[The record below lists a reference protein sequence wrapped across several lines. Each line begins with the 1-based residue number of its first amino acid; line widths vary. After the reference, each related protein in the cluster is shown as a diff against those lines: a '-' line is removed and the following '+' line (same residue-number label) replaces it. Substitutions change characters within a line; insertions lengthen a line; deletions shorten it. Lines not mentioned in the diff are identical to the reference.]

1 MSFDQ
6 HVQLARVNAL
16 RKFGRW
22 TDVAVVCAAL
32 AVAMTSWPEIDH
44 VAMLAWL
51 GCMVFVSGIRIWL
64 SWRTD
69 GDIDSIS
76 TAAHWQKLFLVL
88 TVLLGVAWGSAGWM
102 MFRTGSLQQE
112 VMLLVWRKAERYD
125 PAQANAAT
133 WIFTIARN
141 KRIDK
146 FRRERHLD
154 FDPDDPTLAPEPE
167 QSPDRRLESAQ
178 EARKLS
184 EAITTLPEEQA
195 SLLKLAF
202 YEGKSHSIIATE
214 VGLPLGTVKSRLRLA
229 LARLRTYLGD
239 DL

>member
-1 MSFDQ
+1 MISQVLWRVTHIMKPQAAHNERSFK
-6 HVQLARVNAL
+6 LPARTVITTLVPPRTIAFHAPAMPEPLFRANPSFEDL
-16 RKFGRW
+16 I
-22 TDVAVVCAAL
+22 VAIGTRQDRSAFAAL
-32 AVAMTSWPEIDH
+32 
-44 VAMLAWL
+44 
-51 GCMVFVSGIRIWL
+51 F
-64 SWRTD
+64 
-69 GDIDSIS
+69 
-76 TAAHWQKLFLVL
+76 AHFAPRVKAYLV
-88 TVLLGVAWGSAGWM
+88 
-102 MFRTGSLQQE
+102 RTGSDSSGADELTQE

-154 FDPDDPTLAPEPE
+154 FNPEDPSLAPEPE
-167 QSPDRRLESAQ
+167 RLPDQGIEAAQ
-178 EARKLS
+178 QAEKLAR
-184 EAITTLPEEQA
+184 AIATLPDEQG

-229 LARLRTYLGD
+229 LARLRAHLGSD
-239 DL
+239 A

>member
-1 MSFDQ
+1 MPEPLFRPSPSFEE
-6 HVQLARVNAL
+6 LI
-16 RKFGRW
+16 
-22 TDVAVVCAAL
+22 VAVGTRQDRSAFAAL
-32 AVAMTSWPEIDH
+32 FTHFAPRVKAY
-44 VAMLAWL
+44 
-51 GCMVFVSGIRIWL
+51 
-64 SWRTD
+64 
-69 GDIDSIS
+69 
-76 TAAHWQKLFLVL
+76 LV
-88 TVLLGVAWGSAGWM
+88 
-102 MFRTGSLQQE
+102 RTGSDSSGADELTQE

-154 FDPDDPTLAPEPE
+154 FDPEDPSLAPEPE

-202 YEGKSHSIIATE
+202 YEGKSHSIIAAE

-229 LARLRTYLGD
+229 LARLRNYLGD

>member
-1 MSFDQ
+1 MPEPLFRPSPSFE
-6 HVQLARVNAL
+6 AL
-16 RKFGRW
+16 I
-22 TDVAVVCAAL
+22 VAVGARQDRSAFAAL
-32 AVAMTSWPEIDH
+32 
-44 VAMLAWL
+44 
-51 GCMVFVSGIRIWL
+51 F
-64 SWRTD
+64 
-69 GDIDSIS
+69 
-76 TAAHWQKLFLVL
+76 AHFAPRVKAYLV
-88 TVLLGVAWGSAGWM
+88 
-102 MFRTGSLQQE
+102 RTGSDVSGADELTQE

-154 FDPDDPTLAPEPE
+154 FDPEDPSLAPEPE
-167 QSPDRRLESAQ
+167 RAPDHGIESAQ
-178 EARKLS
+178 EARKLG

-202 YEGKSHSIIATE
+202 YEGKSHSVIAAE

-239 DL
+239 ER